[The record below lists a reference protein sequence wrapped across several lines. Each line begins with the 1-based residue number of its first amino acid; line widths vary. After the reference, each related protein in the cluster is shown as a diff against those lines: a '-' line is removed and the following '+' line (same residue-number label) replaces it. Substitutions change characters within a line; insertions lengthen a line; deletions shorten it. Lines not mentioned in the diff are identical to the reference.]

1 MRHQE
6 VKQCKEEWK
15 LVTRKLDRVARIIV
29 NVGEMCGKHNLK
41 EEDLPAGLLDILRS
55 LLSFVS
61 SHITFRDPPAAD
73 NGSESLM
80 R

>member
-1 MRHQE
+1 VRHQE

-15 LVTRKLDRVARIIV
+15 LVMRKLERVASIIV
-29 NVGEMCGKHNLK
+29 NVGEICGKYNLK

-55 LLSFVS
+55 LRMFVS
-61 SHITFRDPPAAD
+61 PPITFRDSPMLKMYQRA
-73 NGSESLM
+73 